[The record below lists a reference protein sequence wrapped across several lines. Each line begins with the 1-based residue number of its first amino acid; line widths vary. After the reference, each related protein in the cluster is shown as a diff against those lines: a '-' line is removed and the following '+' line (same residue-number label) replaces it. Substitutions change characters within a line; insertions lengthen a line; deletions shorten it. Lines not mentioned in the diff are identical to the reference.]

1 MPDRA
6 DYRRL
11 ILQIER
17 ALLARAHVTVLL
29 TAANATVADR
39 RRELRNLK
47 ARMSRTRGRSPM
59 PGRIT

>member
-1 MPDRA
+1 MPAHA
-6 DYRRL
+6 DVRRL

-17 ALLARAHVTVLL
+17 GLLARAHLLVLL
-29 TAANATVADR
+29 TAADATVADR

-47 ARMSRTRGRSPM
+47 ARMARAHGQSPG